1 VRNLSARNA
10 GINGITGLLKYAVVL
25 TCFFAALAPA
35 VAQSDSSLRRL
46 TTRSDVFGWEAVGRV
61 DIGSDGFCTG
71 VLLRPDIVLTAG
83 HCLFDAK
90 TGARNDPT
98 TIVFKS
104 GLRDGKSVAEGKVVR
119 AVVHPE
125 YKYRGEDKALQV
137 RYDVALL
144 QLSSPIPA
152 ATAAPYLIQSFSGL
166 GDKVAVVSYARGRE
180 KALSKQ
186 RHCGVLGRRDGLI
199 VFSCDVTFGS
209 SGAPVFDMSGN
220 RARIV
225 SIISSGGHYDGQ
237 KVSFGMELPDLV
249 SDMFTAF
256 RTGNGVLPV
265 ETTTPRRL
273 QVGAGIRSGSAKFVR
288 P

>member
-1 VRNLSARNA
+1 M
-10 GINGITGLLKYAVVL
+10 
-25 TCFFAALAPA
+25 
-35 VAQSDSSLRRL
+35 
-46 TTRSDVFGWEAVGRV
+46 GRV

-83 HCLFDAK
+83 HCLFDPE
-90 TGARNDPT
+90 TGKRNDPT
-98 TIVFKS
+98 GIVFKAGFS
-104 GLRDGKSVAEGKVVR
+104 DGKSVAERKVAR
-119 AVVHPE
+119 AVVHPD
-125 YKYRGEDKALQV
+125 YKYQGEDKALQV

-152 ATAAPYLIQSFSGL
+152 ATAAPYLVQSFSGL
-166 GDKVAVVSYARGRE
+166 GDEVAVVSYAIGRK

-225 SIISSGGHYDGQ
+225 SIICSGGHYDGQ
-237 KVSFGMELPDLV
+237 KVTFGMELPALV

-256 RTGNGVLPV
+256 RTGQGVLPV
-265 ETTTPRRL
+265 KSIKPRRL
-273 QVGAGIRSGSAKFVR
+273 QVGSDTRSSGAKFVR